1 MVMVVQRTDRLQKRI
16 AWGVVCGVHGA
27 QAALMDCRFRNEV
40 ITLAAI
46 IANPFEYGNAS
57 ISCSCIASS
66 ALRRAFLFFDDR
78 NRPVPLRLPIITTPP
93 PQPLKH
99 NLIQC
104 HHGTWLR
111 PYDDYGQAAPCL
123 MYVIR
128 LIYCQIALMRLFY
141 GKWRRPGRNEERA
154 GKRTGMQARRSPPT
168 SFCTSLRTEI
178 CTLFCFDAV
187 FPSFCFSFFFFL
199 ELL

>member
-1 MVMVVQRTDRLQKRI
+1 MVVVLVMVVQRTDRLQKRI
-16 AWGVVCGVHGA
+16 AWGWVVVCGVHGA

-40 ITLAAI
+40 ITLATI

-78 NRPVPLRLPIITTPP
+78 NRPVPLPLPIIITT
-93 PQPLKH
+93 PLKH

-111 PYDDYGQAAPCL
+111 
-123 MYVIR
+123 
-128 LIYCQIALMRLFY
+128 
-141 GKWRRPGRNEERA
+141 GRD
-154 GKRTGMQARRSPPT
+154 TGPT
-168 SFCTSLRTEI
+168 TTTDGPR
-178 CTLFCFDAV
+178 V
-187 FPSFCFSFFFFL
+187 
-199 ELL
+199 